1 MNFSIS
7 SSALS
12 GRLQALGKVIS
23 SKNSIAILDCF
34 LFEIEDNRLFIT
46 ASDGETTL
54 KSSLELAGESENI
67 RFAINAKTIQDAM
80 KEIPEQPLTFRID
93 VNSFEIEINYQNGK
107 YNLIGQRADE
117 YPTVIPVVENVTKVS
132 VQGGVLLAGL
142 TRALFATA
150 DDELRPVMNGVFFDI
165 QKENLTIV
173 ASDGHKLV
181 RDKSLSTQ
189 SENTSSFILPKK
201 PASLLKQLLAKEQES
216 VTLSFNER
224 NAEAKMSEYSMT
236 CRLIDGHYPNYNS
249 VIPQDNPN
257 CAVVNRAAFV
267 SALRRVLIFSN
278 QASALIKLQLKM
290 SQLTISSF
298 DVDFSRS
305 AEESLLCEYN
315 GIPLSIGFKGTS
327 LIEILNNIS
336 SEDVVLKL
344 GDPSRAGVVIPA
356 EQPQD
361 EDILMLLMPMMLND

>member
-257 CAVVNRAAFV
+257 CVVVNRAAFV